1 MKSLKI
7 LLIIL
12 GLIFIIILLSMILL
26 TMKDQDVCLDTGL
39 CKEGLELN
47 TENGII
53 TINDQTCKENNGI
66 WIVEKQ
72 VCCFKAK

>member
-1 MKSLKI
+1 
-7 LLIIL
+7 
-12 GLIFIIILLSMILL
+12 MILL

-66 WIVEKQ
+66 WIAEKQ